1 MKQQYHWL
9 VRAGRGCKF
18 NDGVP
23 SPLLMPLGYVYI
35 FHRYELTVHVQWNL
49 SIEDT
54 IGTQLAVLYTVE
66 PLYRGH
72 HWDPADCPV
81 YSGTSL

>member
-1 MKQQYHWL
+1 MIIPSQYYQYGN
-9 VRAGRGCKF
+9 VRIQW
-18 NDGVP
+18 NLSIEDTIGVSWP
-23 SPLLMPLGYVYI
+23 SCI
-35 FHRYELTVHVQWNL
+35 QWNL

-72 HWDPADCPV
+72 HWDPGGCPV
-81 YSGTSL
+81 

>member
-1 MKQQYHWL
+1 MVQALCLTHEM
-9 VRAGRGCKF
+9 VSI
-18 NDGVP
+18 V
-23 SPLLMPLGYVYI
+23 SLLWKI
-35 FHRYELTVHVQWNL
+35 IQWNL

-54 IGTQLAVLYTVE
+54 IGTQLVVLYTVE

-72 HWDPADCPV
+72 HWDPTGCPV